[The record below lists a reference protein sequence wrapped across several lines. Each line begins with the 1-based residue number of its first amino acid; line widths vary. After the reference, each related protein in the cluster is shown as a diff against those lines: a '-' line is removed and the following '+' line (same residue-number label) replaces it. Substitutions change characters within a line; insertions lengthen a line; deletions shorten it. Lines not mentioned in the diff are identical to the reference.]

1 MGAEQLWQASGSR
14 GGDGQL
20 NMSTTHHKL
29 DHKRKIGSNEKKARS
44 IVLSY
49 RLIEDCELKA

>member
-20 NMSTTHHKL
+20 NMHNTHPSIQA
-29 DHKRKIGSNEKKARS
+29 DHKRKIGSNEKRLDL
-44 IVLSY
+44 LSC
-49 RLIEDCELKA
+49 LIGLLKIAN